1 MRISLLWKILLSTSV
16 AITILFA
23 ATAYLVQRNVVET
36 TSRNLQEEVNA
47 SLGAYQSL
55 WNSRAEQLQ
64 SVSKVLSTMSDVRA
78 AFNTRDEAT
87 IRDTAGELWSRI
99 SKQDAVFLV
108 TNPEGH
114 VIASLGARED
124 AFGSDLNVVQ
134 EARRHFPKQVTG
146 FLVSNGQLFQMVL
159 TPVYV
164 QSVSGQALINI
175 LAAGYRVDSNV
186 ASSLKQATGGSEF
199 VFALAGNV
207 IASTLPNAPQLLPR
221 IEQGERVDYATLESP
236 LLDVG
241 GKPVGKLWVLRSYE
255 LATKRVSELQR
266 QIVWI
271 WLIALVTGL
280 LVTSLLARRI
290 LRPIAELDRAAAE
303 IAKENYSYRA
313 PETGDDELSRLAHTF
328 NGMSESIRS
337 ARAEMIRQERISTI
351 GRLSTSIVHDLR
363 SPLAAIYGGAEMLVD
378 AALSP
383 EQVNRLAR
391 NIYRASRQVQ
401 ELLQELVEVSRGR
414 KSEGT
419 EVCRLDEI
427 VQDAW
432 SLAAAGAERNG
443 VALDLQVPAD
453 IEVPMERARV
463 ERAILNLMEN
473 AIEAMP
479 KGGKVRVSARRE
491 GGAIQMTVQD
501 TGPGVNPAIRSRL
514 FEPFVTAGKKNGLGL
529 GLALSRQTLLDNG
542 GDLWL
547 DPSNNEGAKFCLR
560 LPAADGK

>member
-1 MRISLLWKILLSTSV
+1 MRLSLLWKILLSTSV
-16 AITILFA
+16 AITILFG
-23 ATAYLVQRNVVET
+23 ATAYLVQRSVVET

-47 SLGAYQSL
+47 SLVAYESL

-78 AFNTRDEAT
+78 AFSTKDQAT
-87 IRDTAGELWSRI
+87 IRDTAGDLWSRI

-108 TNPEGH
+108 ADPEGR

-124 AFGSDLNVVQ
+124 AFGPDLDVVQ
-134 EARRHFPKQVTG
+134 QARRQFPKQATG
-146 FLVSNGQLFQMVL
+146 FLVANGRLFQMVL
-159 TPVYV
+159 TPVYI
-164 QSVSGQALINI
+164 QSGSGQALINI
-175 LAAGYRVDSNV
+175 LAAGYRVDSDV
-186 ASSLKQATGGSEF
+186 AASLKQATGGSEF
-199 VFALAGNV
+199 VFAIGGKV
-207 IASTLPNAPQLLPR
+207 IASTLPNAAEVLPR
-221 IEQGERVDYATLESP
+221 IDQGEHVDYATLESP
-236 LLDVG
+236 LLDVS

-255 LATKRVSELQR
+255 LAKERVSELQR

-271 WLIALVTGL
+271 WLLALLTGL

-290 LRPIAELDRAAAE
+290 LRPIEELDRAAAE

-313 PETGDDELSRLAHTF
+313 PETGHDELSRLAHTF
-328 NGMSESIRS
+328 NAMSESIRS

-378 AALSP
+378 SDLSP

-443 VALDLQVPAD
+443 VQLELQVPPE

-479 KGGKVRVSARRE
+479 KGGSLKVSAKRS
-491 GGAIQMTVQD
+491 GANVEMSVQD
-501 TGPGVNPAIRSRL
+501 NGPGVSPAIRSRL

-547 DPSNNEGAKFCLR
+547 DPAITEGARFCLR
-560 LPAADGK
+560 MPAADGK